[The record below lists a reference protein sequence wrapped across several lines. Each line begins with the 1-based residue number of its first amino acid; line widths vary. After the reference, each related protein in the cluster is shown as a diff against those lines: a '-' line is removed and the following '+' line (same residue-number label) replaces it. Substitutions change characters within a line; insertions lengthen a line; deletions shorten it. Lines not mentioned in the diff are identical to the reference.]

1 MLRRITMARLPASTV
16 RNFAVPVTS
25 IVPSFHGS
33 QREDAIIAEYLSRS
47 GWMREASSAAKEAFL
62 PGILAV
68 DEGNGRGRGATGVDA
83 FRADPDRSCGGD
95 FLSLKCPEVRKDG
108 NYTTT
113 VELIKAPRATVVA
126 FIAAINKNYRAR
138 KAFPLVVVHTDG
150 GTFAPAISEWC
161 IRDMG
166 RMFASV
172 DNREAWPLWNGVPIK
187 PENDRARGAGG
198 SPASVWVT
206 FLRRELLGYDAK
218 GNPKVR
224 YTPDANGTYATLTA
238 SFSQRSGA
246 VFKSGTP
253 AQFAADVDAATVLR

>member
-1 MLRRITMARLPASTV
+1 MARLPANVV
-16 RNFAVPVTS
+16 RNFTVPAPS
-25 IVPSFHGS
+25 LLPSFHGS
-33 QREDAIIAEYLSRS
+33 QREDAIIAEYLAPF

-68 DEGNGRGRGATGVDA
+68 AEGNGRGRGATGIDA
-83 FRADPDRSCGGD
+83 FRPNPERGCGGD
-95 FLSLKCPEVRKDG
+95 FLSLKAPDVRKDG

-113 VELIKAPRATVVA
+113 CELIKAPRATVVA
-126 FIAAINKNYRAR
+126 FIAAINRNHRAR
-138 KAFPLVVVHTDG
+138 KAFPIAVVHTDG

-166 RMFASV
+166 SV
-172 DNREAWPLWNGVPIK
+172 FSAPTNAEALPCWHGVPVK
-187 PENDRARGAGG
+187 PENDRKRGAGG

-206 FLRRELLGYDAK
+206 FLRRELLGYDK
-218 GNPKVR
+218 SGNPKVK

>member
-1 MLRRITMARLPASTV
+1 MARLPASVV
-16 RNFAVPVTS
+16 RNVTVPAPS
-25 IVPSFHGS
+25 LIPSFHGS
-33 QREDAIIAEYLSRS
+33 QREDAIIASYLARW
-47 GWMREASSAAKEAFL
+47 GWMREASSAAKAEFL
-62 PGILAV
+62 PGVKAV

-83 FRADPDRSCGGD
+83 FRVNPDRGCGGD
-95 FLSLKCPEVRKDG
+95 FVSMKAPEVRKDG
-108 NYTTT
+108 KYTTT

-126 FIAAINKNYRAR
+126 FIAAISKNHRAR

-150 GTFAPAISEWC
+150 GTFAPVISEWC

-166 RMFASV
+166 RMFASI
-172 DNREAWPLWNGVPIK
+172 DNREAWPCWNGVPIK

-206 FLRRELLGYDAK
+206 FLRRELLGYDK
-218 GNPKVR
+218 NGNPKVR

-246 VFKSGTP
+246 VFRTGTP
-253 AQFAADVDAATVLR
+253 AQFASEVDAATVLR

>member
-1 MLRRITMARLPASTV
+1 MARLPASVVRDFTV
-16 RNFAVPVTS
+16 PATS
-25 IVPSFHGS
+25 FLPSFHGS
-33 QREDAIIAEYLSRS
+33 QREDAIIASYLAPF
-47 GWMREASSAAKEAFL
+47 GWTREASAAAKAEFL
-62 PGILAV
+62 PGVKPVA
-68 DEGNGRGRGATGVDA
+68 EGEGRGRGATGVDA

-95 FLSLKCPEVRKDG
+95 FASLKVPEVRKDG
-108 NYTTT
+108 KYTTT

-126 FIAAINKNYRAR
+126 FIAAISRNHRAR

-150 GTFAPAISEWC
+150 GDRFAPNIREWC

-166 RMFASV
+166 RMFA
-172 DNREAWPLWNGVPIK
+172 NIANAEAWPLWNGVPIK

-218 GNPKVR
+218 GNPKVK

-246 VFKSGTP
+246 VFRTGTP
-253 AQFAADVDAATVLR
+253 AQFASEVDAATVLR

>member
-1 MLRRITMARLPASTV
+1 MARLPASVV
-16 RNFAVPVTS
+16 RNFTVPAAS
-25 IVPSFHGS
+25 LVPSFHGS

-47 GWMREASSAAKEAFL
+47 GWAREASAAAKAEFL
-62 PGILAV
+62 PGVKPVA
-68 DEGNGRGRGATGVDA
+68 EGEGTGRGATGVDG
-83 FRADPDRSCGGD
+83 FRVNPDRGCGGD
-95 FLSLKCPEVRKDG
+95 FFSMKAPEVRADG
-108 NYTTT
+108 KYSTT

-126 FIAAINKNYRAR
+126 FIAAISRNNRAR
-138 KAFPLVVVHTDG
+138 KAFPLVVVHTNG
-150 GTFAPAISEWC
+150 GTFAPVIAEWC

-172 DNREAWPLWNGVPIK
+172 DNREAWALWNGVPVK
-187 PENDRARGAGG
+187 PENDRPRGAGG

-206 FLRRELLGYDAK
+206 FLRRELLGYDK
-218 GNPKVR
+218 SGNPKVK

-246 VFKSGTP
+246 VFKAGTP

>member
-1 MLRRITMARLPASTV
+1 MARLPASTV
-16 RNFAVPVTS
+16 RNFAVPAPS
-25 IVPSFHGS
+25 PLPSFHGS
-33 QREDAIIAEYLSRS
+33 QREDAIIASYLAPF
-47 GWMREASSAAKEAFL
+47 GWMREASSAAKAVFL
-62 PGILAV
+62 PGVKAV
-68 DEGNGRGRGATGVDA
+68 DEGNGRGRGATGVDG
-83 FRADPDRSCGGD
+83 FRVNPDRGCGGD
-95 FLSLKCPEVRKDG
+95 FISMKAPEVRKDG
-108 NYTTT
+108 KYTTT
-113 VELIKAPRATVVA
+113 VELIKAPRDTVVA
-126 FIAAINKNYRAR
+126 FIAAINRNARAR

-166 RMFASV
+166 RMFA
-172 DNREAWPLWNGVPIK
+172 NIANAEAWPCWNGVPIK
-187 PENDRARGAGG
+187 PENDRARGAAG

-246 VFKSGTP
+246 VFRTGTP
-253 AQFAADVDAATVLR
+253 AQFAAEVDAATVLR